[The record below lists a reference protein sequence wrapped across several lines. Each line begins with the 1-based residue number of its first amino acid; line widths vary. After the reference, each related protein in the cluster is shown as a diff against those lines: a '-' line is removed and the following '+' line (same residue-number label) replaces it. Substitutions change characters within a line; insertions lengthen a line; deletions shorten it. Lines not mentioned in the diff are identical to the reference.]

1 MSIDDVAAL
10 AVAEDEVEEQS
21 VDLDSDSEGTD
32 DDDADRQTSTVVKP
46 MFRSA
51 AAAQSSAPKISAAK
65 GKTSAKES
73 ASSLQP
79 KAGKCQS
86 PSKNGGDP
94 SPSPEKSAASTKR
107 WASARLFQAASSVGT
122 EEEAAAD
129 GGDELGEDDDDEGG
143 VIVAVDGRAEH
154 LKRGLQEALSP
165 IQDRA
170 DKDLLHFDA
179 VDNEEFLGSGPKFK
193 KELKDDVANAR
204 NLERDVKVIQ
214 KRISVSKNSSVYKD
228 ETAICNALIARAAAV
243 LQLMKAV
250 LESQSTVDQF
260 IEGMEAAVQC
270 GCKPSAAFA
279 LHGLWKNFEHLLSHE
294 KFEDAVKML
303 YKDGADFKVF
313 NNHPGGYPTF

>member
-1 MSIDDVAAL
+1 
-10 AVAEDEVEEQS
+10 
-21 VDLDSDSEGTD
+21 
-32 DDDADRQTSTVVKP
+32 

-107 WASARLFQAASSVGT
+107 WASARLSQAASSVGT

-129 GGDELGEDDDDEGG
+129 GVDELGEDDDDDEGG
-143 VIVAVDGRAEH
+143 VIVALDGRAER

-170 DKDLLHFDA
+170 DKDLLHVDA
-179 VDNEEFLGSGPKFK
+179 VDKEEFLGSGPKFK
-193 KELKDDVANAR
+193 KELKDDVASAR

-228 ETAICNALIARAAAV
+228 ETATCNALIARAAAL

-260 IEGMEAAVQC
+260 IEGMEAVVQC
-270 GCKPSAAFA
+270 GCKPSATFA
-279 LHGLWKNFEHLLSHE
+279 LHGLWKKFEHLVSLE

-303 YKDGADFKVF
+303 YKDGADFKVL
-313 NNHPGGYPTF
+313 NNHPGGTLGFLHSEIFELRHELC